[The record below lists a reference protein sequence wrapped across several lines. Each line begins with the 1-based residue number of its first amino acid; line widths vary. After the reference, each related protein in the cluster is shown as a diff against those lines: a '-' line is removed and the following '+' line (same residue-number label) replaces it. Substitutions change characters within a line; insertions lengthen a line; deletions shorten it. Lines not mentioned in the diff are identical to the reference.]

1 MAVPIDLATP
11 MLAVAVITVTAQV
24 MGALAQRCHQPRVVG
39 EIVGGI
45 VLATGVFSFCGAYTL
60 FGLNT
65 CPLKAAEDKLAK

>member
-1 MAVPIDLATP
+1 MKSNVGGIDRILRIAAGLVLFGLA
-11 MLAVAVITVTAQV
+11 ITN
-24 MGALAQRCHQPRVVG
+24 VVG
-39 EIVGGI
+39 MWGYIVGGI